1 MWCWLK
7 ARNAMS
13 LFKLILES
21 SLIPVTDAI
30 IHTVYQVLGRVGR
43 NLRQVKNRV
52 EGKKRQ
58 QNERK

>member
-1 MWCWLK
+1 
-7 ARNAMS
+7 MS

-52 EGKKRQ
+52 EGEKRQ
-58 QNERK
+58 QNE

>member
-1 MWCWLK
+1 
-7 ARNAMS
+7 MS

-43 NLRQVKNRV
+43 DLRQVKNRV
-52 EGKKRQ
+52 QGKKDIKMSENKLQ
-58 QNERK
+58 DSKIMI